1 MEPGPRLMS
10 LYPELRVERREDGRR
25 GLRRDSCQLP
35 NRPDEKV
42 LTSDPSIGF
51 ASHDPPEP
59 LNRWTLTLGITAW
72 SWPKAVRIIGS
83 DIVCTYMGFLYSQK
97 AESLIAEEPHNSFEL
112 KSEGPPL
119 EPHADL
125 CIRSI
130 MFSND
135 ESILIS
141 VPAERFP
148 SRVSVRG
155 CKYAYISLVPHSTL
169 SCLVHVQYC
178 VILFPL
184 CTLSP
189 FSYSSYIFPPHHAP
203 FRFLRCGGTT
213 GACYSSSCPCTGCCT
228 SSKTSPHTTR
238 CRNRSH
244 YRSCCRFSQWSS
256 QHWKSIISSSSS
268 SLRSRGCSRCCGC
281 RDP

>member
-1 MEPGPRLMS
+1 MACQMEPGPRLMS

-112 KSEGPPL
+112 KSEVPPL

-130 MFSND
+130 MIPMTKICLFLFLQKNSRAVSLCVD
-135 ESILIS
+135 VSILI
-141 VPAERFP
+141 FP
-148 SRVSVRG
+148 CPTFNRV
-155 CKYAYISLVPHSTL
+155 L
-169 SCLVHVQYC
+169 
-178 VILFPL
+178 
-184 CTLSP
+184 
-189 FSYSSYIFPPHHAP
+189 
-203 FRFLRCGGTT
+203 
-213 GACYSSSCPCTGCCT
+213 SCPCTILCNT
-228 SSKTSPHTTR
+228 IPFVYT
-238 CRNRSH
+238 
-244 YRSCCRFSQWSS
+244 FSFF
-256 QHWKSIISSSSS
+256 
-268 SLRSRGCSRCCGC
+268 LLF
-281 RDP
+281 